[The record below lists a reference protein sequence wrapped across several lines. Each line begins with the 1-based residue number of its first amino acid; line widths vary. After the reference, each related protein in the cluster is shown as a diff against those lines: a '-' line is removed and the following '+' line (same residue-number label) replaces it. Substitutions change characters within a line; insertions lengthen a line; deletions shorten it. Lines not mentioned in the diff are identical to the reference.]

1 MQRII
6 SFSCSAG
13 FISCRCKII
22 WLIIM
27 SNKSIGLKKE
37 WSLKRK
43 LDSEGYLVMRS
54 SASKTGIDILAGK
67 ASESGREL
75 LAFQVQTSEYI
86 YPEKVAD
93 LVRYAQAFGAQPFVA
108 LTRDRKWI
116 FVRPDDLEKNGKMWK
131 ITLVA
136 EEKRLPTDGRLQP

>member
-1 MQRII
+1 
-6 SFSCSAG
+6 
-13 FISCRCKII
+13 
-22 WLIIM
+22 M

-43 LDSEGYLVMRS
+43 LEAEGYLVVRS

-67 ASESGREL
+67 SLADAHQL

-93 LVRYAQAFGAQPFVA
+93 LIRYAQAFGAKPFIA
-108 LTRDRKWI
+108 LIRNRKWHFI
-116 FVRPDDLEKNGKMWK
+116 RPEELKKNGKMWK
-131 ITLVA
+131 VRI
-136 EEKRLPTDGRLQP
+136 KSQN